1 MDTKAPNPA
10 QARFDQMYISST
22 EITTEL
28 GVSRVAVLQA
38 RRRGL
43 LPEPV
48 VVNQT
53 QIYLWERATVK
64 PFLDAWRINLASRRG
79 ELRC

>member
-1 MDTKAPNPA
+1 MDAPTPNAA
-10 QARFDQMYISST
+10 QLRFDAIYISST
-22 EITTEL
+22 QIMSEL
-28 GVSRVAVLQA
+28 EVSRPAVLQA

-64 PFLDAWRINLASRRG
+64 PFLDAWRISLASRRG
-79 ELRC
+79 LLQC